1 MHKLAAD
8 SKLWRIFNWQ
18 NLVRN
23 CWHELATKL
32 NFSILNL
39 GMSKKNWHLF
49 GWNPKSSL
57 PSKTAN
63 DLVKKIGMPTFW

>member
-1 MHKLAAD
+1 LAKLG
-8 SKLWRIFNWQ
+8 
-18 NLVRN
+18 
-23 CWHELATKL
+23 TKL
-32 NFSILNL
+32 LARLVGYQIKLFHPKS
-39 GMSKKNWHLF
+39 GHVKKNWHLF